1 MKILFAGD
9 EHPYSA
15 FALKE
20 VMRLAMNTWADVTLL
35 AVSAAPAV
43 HEAEGYGTLAPDQPL
58 ARALHQYRESFL
70 QGAEEE
76 GSPYAL
82 GNWQFEWLPLKSGLW
97 EELLINRG
105 VKKDLKVRLRTG
117 NEAQEIL
124 AQAKEEESDLIVLGC
139 TGGGQ
144 CIWQGAAAPVPQRVV
159 NDADCS
165 VLLVKEEQPVT
176 RILAC
181 LDQSYIS
188 QDSLE
193 MINQVATIHGAQL
206 ELIGLSSEGSMKKDV
221 YRRLIEIGDY
231 YEDRQIKVS
240 TRLAEIAEF
249 EGLIEKELK
258 QDLLALWMGKK
269 SLLDRFFPRDWAGR
283 FVSKCQSSVLVMR

>member
-15 FALKE
+15 FALQE
-20 VMRLAMNTWADVTLL
+20 VIRLALNTWADVTLL
-35 AVSAAPAV
+35 AVSPAPAV
-43 HEAEGYGTLAPDQPL
+43 RESQGGALAPDQPL
-58 ARALHQYRESFL
+58 PRVLNRYRETFL
-70 QGAEEE
+70 KAAGEEE
-76 GSPYAL
+76 SPYAL
-82 GNWQFEWLPLKSGLW
+82 ERWQYEWIPVKTGLW
-97 EELLINRG
+97 EEMLVKRG
-105 VKKDLKVRLRTG
+105 VKKDLKVRLRAG

-124 AQAKEEESDLIVLGC
+124 AEAQEEESDLIVLGC

-144 CIWQGAAAPVPQRVV
+144 CLWQGAAPVPQRVV
-159 NDADCS
+159 NDAGCS
-165 VLLVKEEQPVT
+165 VLLVKEEQPIN

-193 MINQVATIHGAQL
+193 MINQMATIHGAQL
-206 ELIGLSSEGSMKKDV
+206 ELIGLSQEGGMKKDV

-240 TRLAEIAEF
+240 TRLTEIAEF
-249 EGLIEKELK
+249 ESFIDQELK

-283 FVSKCQSSVLVMR
+283 FVSKCQTSVLVMR

>member
-15 FALKE
+15 YALNE
-20 VMRLAMNTWADVTLL
+20 VIRLATNTWADVTLL
-35 AVSAAPAV
+35 AVAPA
-43 HEAEGYGTLAPDQPL
+43 EAAAKITEDQALAQ
-58 ARALHQYRESFL
+58 ALHRYREAFL
-70 QGAEEE
+70 NGAGGE

-82 GNWQFEWLPLKSGLW
+82 GNWQYEWLPLKGGQW
-97 EELLINRG
+97 EELLVNRG
-105 VKKDLKVRLRTG
+105 AKKDVTVRLRVG

-124 AQAKEEESDLIVLGC
+124 AEAREEESDLIVLGC
-139 TGGGQ
+139 TKGGQ
-144 CIWQGAAAPVPQRVV
+144 CIWQGAALVPQKVV

-165 VLLVKEEQPVT
+165 VLLVKEEQPVN

-193 MINQVATIHGAQL
+193 MINQMATINQAQL
-206 ELIGLSSEGSMKKDV
+206 ELVGLSQEGSMKKDV

-240 TRLAEIAEF
+240 TRLTEIADF
-249 EGLIEKELK
+249 ENFIDQELQ
-258 QDLLALWMGKK
+258 QDLLALFMGKK